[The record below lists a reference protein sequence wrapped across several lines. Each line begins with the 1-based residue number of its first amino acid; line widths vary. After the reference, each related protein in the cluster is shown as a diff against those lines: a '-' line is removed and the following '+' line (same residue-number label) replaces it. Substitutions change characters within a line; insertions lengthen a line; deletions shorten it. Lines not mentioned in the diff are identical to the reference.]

1 MLGCTSPHLE
11 GRYDLCVFV
20 ADGRFHPEAVMIQ
33 NPNVPLYRYDPYS
46 KAITRERYEHSRMHS
61 LRRDAIDRA
70 KGATRWGLVLG
81 TLGRQGNPEVLLH
94 LQRLLEAKGC
104 SHITL
109 LLSEVFPA
117 KLAALSEVHT
127 LLIRRSLC
135 QNDFWTKPRFDSL
148 KYYLRQS

>member
-1 MLGCTSPHLE
+1 M
-11 GRYDLCVFV
+11 
-20 ADGRFHPEAVMIQ
+20 
-33 NPNVPLYRYDPYS
+33 PLYRYDPYS

-135 QNDFWTKPRFDSL
+135 TSLSIAPLTAVNAPRPLSAL
-148 KYYLRQS
+148 HNAALTLL

>member
-1 MLGCTSPHLE
+1 M
-11 GRYDLCVFV
+11 
-20 ADGRFHPEAVMIQ
+20 
-33 NPNVPLYRYDPYS
+33 PLYRYDPYS

-127 LLIRRSLC
+127 THQKKPLHSLSTPHNAALTLL
-135 QNDFWTKPRFDSL
+135 
-148 KYYLRQS
+148 